1 MKKHDARRVKINPA
15 KLRPKTLKEQLAEM
29 GDPEKIRAEAS
40 NIPKDLLDLVALA
53 EAEESGEDDN

>member
-1 MKKHDARRVKINPA
+1 MKKHDARRAKIDPA
-15 KLRPKTLKEQLAEM
+15 KLKPKTLKEQLAEV

-53 EAEESGEDDN
+53 EAEAAEENDK